1 MDRAQ
6 ISVGKN
12 GSAVCDLNAKNVHVE
27 PQNSDFI
34 PIELYMLISNV
45 ILIIHL
51 DNNQKTCRI
60 HGREWL
66 GCLWTFFLEQ
76 GLPIGWLTNWLNES
90 KFFSQKTPELFYILS
105 WYYTRD
111 CSNIRT
117 NFLGLCKPTPQ
128 THTIFI
134 FLFPPPHTHTHIIT
148 HDNLY
153 CKPNFGLVLK
163 EIAAIYCLFSDFVYK
178 PHI

>member
-1 MDRAQ
+1 MDRTQ

-66 GCLWTFFLEQ
+66 GCLWTFFRA
-76 GLPIGWLTNWLNES
+76 GIANWMADKLI
-90 KFFSQKTPELFYILS
+90 KWK
-105 WYYTRD
+105 
-111 CSNIRT
+111 
-117 NFLGLCKPTPQ
+117 
-128 THTIFI
+128 
-134 FLFPPPHTHTHIIT
+134 
-148 HDNLY
+148 
-153 CKPNFGLVLK
+153 
-163 EIAAIYCLFSDFVYK
+163 
-178 PHI
+178 